1 MTVTEYC
8 QKGYKNGM
16 ERREKKAIGMRRR
29 KKGRELSG
37 EFERGAVGVCA
48 GGKMLLA
55 VGASALLSPEPR
67 ILTAHSLLSMY
78 YCSTTVHSSSTLAS
92 RHS

>member
-1 MTVTEYC
+1 MEW
-8 QKGYKNGM
+8 
-16 ERREKKAIGMRRR
+16 ERREKRRR
-29 KKGRELSG
+29 WDEKGKKREEKKLSG

-67 ILTAHSLLSMY
+67 IY
-78 YCSTTVHSSSTLAS
+78 STVLC
-92 RHS
+92 RM

>member
-1 MTVTEYC
+1 
-8 QKGYKNGM
+8 M
-16 ERREKKAIGMRRR
+16 EWRGEKKDDGMRR

-67 ILTAHSLLSMY
+67 IY
-78 YCSTTVHSSSTLAS
+78 STVLC
-92 RHS
+92 RM

>member
-1 MTVTEYC
+1 
-8 QKGYKNGM
+8 M
-16 ERREKKAIGMRRR
+16 EWRGEKKSDWDEKR

-67 ILTAHSLLSMY
+67 ILPIVEL
-78 YCSTTVHSSSTLAS
+78 
-92 RHS
+92 